1 MRTVSTLYHVIPGTY
16 VTVCLITATNGTQAL
31 GYTIGDPMAPNWG
44 AARDR
49 AYAAAQKEFARIT
62 AEGPSPGSASDSD
75 SVRGPGPGPNPGSDS
90 ISGPAPAP
98 DPDPLKKPRLLERPH
113 ASEEY

>member
-49 AYAAAQKEFARIT
+49 AYAAAQKEFAKIA
-62 AEGPSPGSASDSD
+62 AEGPSPDSER
-75 SVRGPGPGPNPGSDS
+75 SSHVAPERTPEPEPGPS
-90 ISGPAPAP
+90 PAP